1 MQCGFGSVFGSEQ
14 TIGLFSIRSIDNF
27 FFVVARYKLQPE
39 LFSFL
44 QIENASPSTG
54 LHLEPRI
61 RCRTPQC
68 EPKRTT
74 PFFYPLRPPFP
85 FRSMQATFPLCL
97 TFPDDALPPRIFWF
111 TAFDIPT
118 LDCRLFCEFETTPA
132 HFPSSTSHRHVVML
146 TWESPLQFVNSL
158 YTRNFVF
165 SKITHLVELSMI
177 SLCNLFGS
185 SPLIGCKEG
194 ESKDVAN
201 EVSTVCMGH
210 YIRPLMQQWS
220 KTKKLHFHL

>member
-1 MQCGFGSVFGSEQ
+1 MRPLRGRYHSPSQARCGSLTPKCGRSRLSSMQCGFGSVFGSEQ

-97 TFPDDALPPRIFWF
+97 TFPDDALPPRIF
-111 TAFDIPT
+111 
-118 LDCRLFCEFETTPA
+118 
-132 HFPSSTSHRHVVML
+132 
-146 TWESPLQFVNSL
+146 
-158 YTRNFVF
+158 
-165 SKITHLVELSMI
+165 
-177 SLCNLFGS
+177 
-185 SPLIGCKEG
+185 
-194 ESKDVAN
+194 
-201 EVSTVCMGH
+201 
-210 YIRPLMQQWS
+210 
-220 KTKKLHFHL
+220 